1 DLPGMGSLLAD
12 VGIIAQL
19 VQQSLVGAS
28 LHGYWRDVDV
38 HCESQG
44 AGGLVVRSIAGVAYA
59 TLLPIVPLL
68 AARRRRLVARALE
81 AVVRAIVAGID
92 VPTAVDRAVAW
103 LSRKGL
109 DAVQARA
116 DIERL
121 LSGFLASSV
130 APAREPRDVSSD
142 LKTVG

>member
-1 DLPGMGSLLAD
+1 MRPLFAD

-19 VQQSLVGAS
+19 MRRSLVGGS
-28 LHGYWRDVDV
+28 LHGYWRDLDA
-38 HCESQG
+38 HCESVG
-44 AGGLVVRSIAGVAYA
+44 ARALVVRSVAGVGYA

-68 AARRRRLVARALE
+68 AMRRRRLVGRALE
-81 AVVRAIVAGID
+81 AVVRAIVAGVE

-109 DAVQARA
+109 DAVEARA

-121 LSGFLASSV
+121 LAGFLSPSAASPSES
-130 APAREPRDVSSD
+130 REASSD
-142 LKTVG
+142 LKTAG

>member
-1 DLPGMGSLLAD
+1 MRPLLAD
-12 VGIIAQL
+12 LAVIAQL
-19 VQQSLVGAS
+19 VHRSLVSGTV
-28 LHGYWRDVDV
+28 HGYWRDLET
-38 HCESQG
+38 HCESDG
-44 AGGLVVRSIAGVAYA
+44 ARALVVRGLAGVAYA

-68 AARRRRLVARALE
+68 AARRRRLVGRALE
-81 AVVRAIVAGID
+81 AVVRAIVAGVE

-121 LSGFLASSV
+121 LAGFLSSSSATASS
-130 APAREPRDVSSD
+130 ESRDASSD
-142 LKTVG
+142 LKTAG

>member
-1 DLPGMGSLLAD
+1 MRPLLAD
-12 VGIIAQL
+12 VAIIAQL
-19 VQQSLVGAS
+19 VQRSLVSGTV
-28 LHGYWRDVDV
+28 HGYWRDLDA
-38 HCESQG
+38 HRESEG
-44 AGGLVVRSIAGVAYA
+44 AGALVMRGLAGAAYA

-68 AARRRRLVARALE
+68 AARRRRLVGRALE
-81 AVVRAIVAGID
+81 AVVRAIVAGVE

-121 LSGFLASSV
+121 LAGFLSSSSATASS
-130 APAREPRDVSSD
+130 ESRDASSD
-142 LKTVG
+142 LKTAG

>member
-1 DLPGMGSLLAD
+1 M
-12 VGIIAQL
+12 
-19 VQQSLVGAS
+19 
-28 LHGYWRDVDV
+28 
-38 HCESQG
+38 
-44 AGGLVVRSIAGVAYA
+44 AYA

-68 AARRRRLVARALE
+68 AMRRRRLVGRALE
-81 AVVRAIVAGID
+81 AVVRAIVAGVE

-121 LSGFLASSV
+121 LAGFLSSSAA
-130 APAREPRDVSSD
+130 APPSESREASSD
-142 LKTVG
+142 LKTAG

>member
-1 DLPGMGSLLAD
+1 MRPLLAD
-12 VGIIAQL
+12 LGIIARL
-19 VQQSLVGAS
+19 MRRSLVGGS
-28 LHGYWRDVDV
+28 VHGYWRDLAA
-38 HCESQG
+38 HCESQR
-44 AGGLVVRSIAGVAYA
+44 AGGLVVRGVAGVAYA

-68 AARRRRLVARALE
+68 AMRRRRLVGRALE
-81 AVVRAIVAGID
+81 SVVRAIVAGVE

-121 LSGFLASSV
+121 LAGFLSSSA
-130 APAREPRDVSSD
+130 APPSESREASSD
-142 LKTVG
+142 LKTAG

>member
-1 DLPGMGSLLAD
+1 MRPLLAD
-12 VGIIAQL
+12 VGTIAQL
-19 VQQSLVGAS
+19 MRRSLVAGS
-28 LHGYWRDVDV
+28 VHGYWRDLAA
-38 HCESQG
+38 HRESQG
-44 AGGLVVRSIAGVAYA
+44 AGGLVVRGVAGVAYA

-68 AARRRRLVARALE
+68 AMRRRRLVGRALE
-81 AVVRAIVAGID
+81 TVVRAIVAGVE

-121 LSGFLASSV
+121 LAVFLSS
-130 APAREPRDVSSD
+130 AAIPPSESREASSD
-142 LKTVG
+142 LKTAG

>member
-1 DLPGMGSLLAD
+1 MRPLLAD
-12 VGIIAQL
+12 VGTIAQL
-19 VQQSLVGAS
+19 MRRSLVGAS
-28 LHGYWRDVDV
+28 VHGYWRDLAA
-38 HCESQG
+38 HRESQG
-44 AGGLVVRSIAGVAYA
+44 AGGLVVRGVAGVVYA

-68 AARRRRLVARALE
+68 AMRRRRLVGRALE
-81 AVVRAIVAGID
+81 AVVRAIVAGVE

-121 LSGFLASSV
+121 LAGFLSSSAV
-130 APAREPRDVSSD
+130 SSESREASSD
-142 LKTVG
+142 LKSVRKETA

>member
-1 DLPGMGSLLAD
+1 MRPLLAD
-12 VGIIAQL
+12 VGTIAQL
-19 VQQSLVGAS
+19 MRRSLVGGS
-28 LHGYWRDVDV
+28 VHGYWRDLGT
-38 HCESQG
+38 HRESQG
-44 AGGLVVRSIAGVAYA
+44 AGGLVVRGVAGVAYA

-68 AARRRRLVARALE
+68 AMRRRRLVGRALE
-81 AVVRAIVAGID
+81 AVVRAIVAGVE

-121 LSGFLASSV
+121 LAGFLSSSSAV
-130 APAREPRDVSSD
+130 SSESREASSD
-142 LKTVG
+142 LKTAG

>member
-1 DLPGMGSLLAD
+1 MRPLLAD
-12 VGIIAQL
+12 LAVIAQL
-19 VQQSLVGAS
+19 VHRSLVSGTV
-28 LHGYWRDVDV
+28 HGYWRDLAT
-38 HCESQG
+38 HRESQG
-44 AGGLVVRSIAGVAYA
+44 AGGLVVRGVAGVAYA

-68 AARRRRLVARALE
+68 AMRRRRLDGRPHE
-81 AVVRAIVAGID
+81 AVVRAIVAGVE

-121 LSGFLASSV
+121 LAGFLSSS
-130 APAREPRDVSSD
+130 AARPSESRDASSD
-142 LKTVG
+142 LKTAG

>member
-1 DLPGMGSLLAD
+1 MRPLLTD

-19 VQQSLVGAS
+19 VQRSLVGGTVR
-28 LHGYWRDVDV
+28 GYWRDLDA
-38 HCESQG
+38 HCESEG
-44 AGGLVVRSIAGVAYA
+44 AGALVVRGVAGVAYA

-81 AVVRAIVAGID
+81 AVVRAIVAGIE

-121 LSGFLASSV
+121 LSGFLSSPAAEPSDSRDASS
-130 APAREPRDVSSD
+130 EI
-142 LKTVG
+142 KTAG

>member
-1 DLPGMGSLLAD
+1 MRPLLAD

-19 VQQSLVGAS
+19 VQRSLVGGTV
-28 LHGYWRDVDV
+28 HGYWRDLDE
-38 HCESQG
+38 HCESEG
-44 AGGLVVRSIAGVAYA
+44 TSALLVRGVAGVAYA

-68 AARRRRLVARALE
+68 AARRRRLVGRALE
-81 AVVRAIVAGID
+81 VVVRAIVAGVE

-109 DAVQARA
+109 DAAQART

-121 LSGFLASSV
+121 LSGFLSSSGTTSSDS
-130 APAREPRDVSSD
+130 RDASSD
-142 LKTVG
+142 LKTAG